1 MEIEKKCN
9 NFNPI
14 TGINSKCNKK
24 KKEKIYK
31 KIKNKCMIN
40 KLYKLTNIE
49 NNQNNK
55 KPKDSSKWKSLIEI
69 IIKNSYN
76 KNLTNKLYKDNQIS
90 NKD

>member
-49 NNQNNK
+49 NN
-55 KPKDSSKWKSLIEI
+55 
-69 IIKNSYN
+69 
-76 KNLTNKLYKDNQIS
+76 
-90 NKD
+90 